1 MGLVVSVTPTIEPVT
16 LGDIKSHLRLDTGAF
31 SDEIASTISVA
42 PDAWPITAAYG
53 IVGTGVDVLNKS
65 ALFQFSVGTVAAG
78 ATLDYKIQES
88 AVLGSG
94 YVDWPGQT
102 YTQIT
107 AAGTYEKAYT
117 GIKQYIRVVCTV
129 AVGAIDFGASVI
141 TGSYLTAEDT
151 YITGLI
157 ITARKICEAE
167 MRRSFIT
174 RTYILTLDAFPPYGK
189 VLELPMPPAAAI
201 TSVVYTNSAGTAATW
216 TASEYQLDIT
226 GHTSRLVPAY
236 GYNWP
241 SETLREMEGVA
252 ITYTAGYGATAASV
266 PEEIRH
272 AIMKIVGDLYEN
284 REDSDTIDRYTMP
297 YSAKALLGYDRVVLI

>member
-1 MGLVVSVTPTIEPVT
+1 MGLVVSVSPLIEPVT
-16 LGDIKSHLRLDTGAF
+16 LSEVHAHLRLDTGAF
-31 SDEIASTISVA
+31 SDEIGSPISVA
-42 PDAWPITAAYG
+42 PDAWPITSAYG

-65 ALFQFSVGTVAAG
+65 ALIQFSVGTVAAG

-88 AVLGSG
+88 AALGSG

-157 ITARKICEAE
+157 VTARKICEAE

-174 RTYILTLDAFPPYGK
+174 RTYILYLDAFPRFGH
-189 VLELPMPPAAAI
+189 VLELPMPPCAAI
-201 TSVVYTNSAGTAATW
+201 SSIVYTTSAGTATTWAAT
-216 TASEYQLDIT
+216 EYQLSAT
-226 GHTSRLVPAY
+226 GHTSRLCPAY
-236 GYNWP
+236 GYDWP
-241 SETLREMEGVA
+241 SETLRELDGVA

-266 PEEIRH
+266 PEEVRH
-272 AIMKIVGDLYEN
+272 AMMKVVGDLYEN
-284 REDSDTIDRYTMP
+284 REDSDTMERYMIP
-297 YSAKALLGYDRVVLI
+297 YGVKALLGYDRVVLI